1 MEEVVV
7 IERIALSLFVL
18 HNLVVV
24 VVNMR
29 NPCCLEIG
37 IGLDDRRSCCSP
49 FEALQGCRF

>member
-1 MEEVVV
+1 VV

-18 HNLVVV
+18 HNLVV

-37 IGLDDRRSCCSP
+37 IGLDDRRSCCNP
-49 FEALQGCRF
+49 FEALQDCWF